1 MDLINIL
8 GAIFGTA
15 VSIFLF
21 LIAHRKTIGARHE
34 RVRSANAELERL
46 LVRRVVLED
55 FDPTQEEIIRLIDTK
70 ARDFHIRPTD
80 LLSDI
85 QIMNNIY
92 TRIVES
98 DFLLQEQRQ
107 NVLDRITSAIRIME
121 EQPLQEQAVEQ
132 VASQK
137 RQRSSTTYMLATAA
151 IVASV
156 MGATL
161 SVLPDIGDI
170 VENTDKLFSIL
181 PISIVTVFM
190 SLVMISFISLVY
202 RIRERQQDEPNR
214 VSTTENYIAFERAV
228 FHTLRDSGAKITQS
242 HMGPGRNPGHDFS
255 FERDGKVILVEVKNW
270 TKKIPPSLVSRT
282 YQKLQNAV
290 VSENAGYA
298 FIVVPRPI
306 DTTPPFPEDGQ
317 VKLITL
323 DELRK
328 HLTRRS

>member
-1 MDLINIL
+1 MDLIGIL
-8 GAIFGTA
+8 GAILGTA
-15 VSIFLF
+15 VSIILF

-34 RVRSANAELERL
+34 RVHSANAELERL

-55 FDPTQEEIIRLIDTK
+55 FDPTQEEITRLIDTK
-70 ARDFHIRPTD
+70 ARDFRIRPTD

-98 DFLLQEQRQ
+98 DFLLREQRQ
-107 NVLDRITSAIRIME
+107 KVLDRITNAIQVVE

-137 RQRSSTTYMLATAA
+137 RHRSSTSYMLAITAIA
-151 IVASV
+151 ASV

-161 SVLPDIGDI
+161 SVLPDIGD
-170 VENTDKLFSIL
+170 VVDNTEKLFSIL
-181 PISIVTVFM
+181 PMSIATVFM

-214 VSTTENYIAFERAV
+214 VSTTENYIAFERDV
-228 FHTLRDSGAKITQS
+228 FQTLRDSRVSITQS
-242 HMGPGRNPGHDFS
+242 HMGPGRNPGYDFLL
-255 FERDGKVILVEVKNW
+255 ERDGEMILVEVKNW
-270 TKKIPPSLVSRT
+270 TTKTPPSLVSRT
-282 YQKLQNAV
+282 YQKLQNALAN
-290 VSENAGYA
+290 ENARYA
-298 FIVVPRPI
+298 FIVVPRSMNTI
-306 DTTPPFPEDGQ
+306 PPFPEDEQ

-323 DELRK
+323 EELRK
-328 HLTRRS
+328 HLARKT